1 MLVYY
6 WCSASL
12 KNLKFY
18 RKGREKNEEKRK
30 KGRKEGIVSI
40 VSLLNNIF
48 DIDVVSYSKI
58 RNFIEKNEEGRKE
71 ERKESFRSF

>member
-1 MLVYY
+1 M
-6 WCSASL
+6 
-12 KNLKFY
+12 KFY

>member
-6 WCSASL
+6 WSSASL

-18 RKGREKNEEKRK
+18 QKGREKDEEKRK

-40 VSLLNNIF
+40 VSLLNTRKFEI
-48 DIDVVSYSKI
+48 SSK
-58 RNFIEKNEEGRKE
+58 RMRKEGRKK
-71 ERKESFRSF
+71 ERNHFDRFK

>member
-6 WCSASL
+6 WSSASL

-18 RKGREKNEEKRK
+18 QKGREKDEEKRK

-48 DIDVVSYSKI
+48 NIDVVSYSKI